1 MRKLKAIWRILIAD
15 DFFVVTYE
23 SSPDFGIY
31 RSYDTIKYTMKN
43 FNKYFCDSIKEYIN
57 CIYNNLPTFS
67 ERIK

>member
-15 DFFVVTYE
+15 DFFVVTYH
-23 SSPDFGIY
+23 SNYSPEY
-31 RSYDTIKYTMKN
+31 QTADTIHYTMKN

-57 CIYNNLPTFS
+57 CIYNNLPNFS